1 MRQFL
6 KKRVPTFLLTLVMVM
21 TMVPAVSA
29 KSSDITYSVKPGDSA
44 TFSVSD
50 FSDYY
55 DKYCS
60 GTFEHVEFSVSR
72 SDYSD
77 FEGSVAYRGD
87 NLSRADL
94 VGSKFYDTSS
104 DFDPDSDSYPLKRLS
119 LVADSSASTSTLE
132 ISFTAY
138 GTRSN
143 GRTDSVDGTLSLEV
157 SKSGSTSSKGDIVYE
172 VKAGDEVSFSGRE
185 FEKYFDKYCDGTF
198 RYVEFDRPN
207 SSDYADG
214 YIYFRHGKTREDY
227 FTRTQLSGTKF
238 YYSDSDYGD
247 YDLDELSFVADKSF
261 SGPITLSFTVYGGSG
276 TKTNRS
282 ETGTLVIN
290 ASGKSTSS
298 KGDITYEVKAGDEVS
313 FSGRDF
319 EKYFDKYC
327 DGTFRYVEFARP
339 NSSDYADG
347 YIYFRHGKTREDYF
361 SRTQLSGT
369 KFYYDDSDYGDYDLD
384 ELSFVADKSFSGPV
398 TLSFT
403 VYGGSGTK
411 TNRSETGTLVINA
424 SGSSS
429 GSTTKGDIS
438 YTVKA
443 SEEVA
448 FDEDDFQKIY
458 DKSSCTGTF
467 KYVAF
472 DRPSTSDYAKGTLY
486 SKYGAR
492 KEVAFTRSD
501 ISGTTF
507 GYSSYDGDVDYNLS
521 DLSFVADKTFTSGSI
536 TLTFTLYGG
545 SGSRTNQST
554 TGTLTITSGKSSS
567 SSTTKGD
574 ITYTVKAGS
583 EVSFDEDDFQKV
595 YDKSSCTGTFKYVA
609 FDRPSTSDYAK
620 GTLYSKYGARKEVA
634 FTRSD
639 ISGTTFGYSSYDGD
653 VDYNLSDLSF
663 VADKTFTSGSI
674 TLTFTLYGGSGSR
687 TNQSTTGTLVITTGS
702 SSSTSYY
709 AGNIRYSTTTG
720 TALQINAN
728 DFARYF
734 KKIYSSGNLAY
745 VTISGVPSTGSLYY
759 NYYGTSQF
767 GATSRTQLTASSV
780 SGKVFSYS
788 PSAKT
793 EYALSE
799 LTYIPSG
806 TNYCTALSFNAYGT
820 NGQSAAGTILIS
832 VNAKAIPEVY
842 SVATKGTSVTFPA
855 SSISAAVA
863 SVTGTNLSGIQL
875 LDLPST
881 TSGVVYAGSAAAGTT
896 TNYSYSSMSQ
906 LRFVPNSNFTGSVSI
921 PYVALNSNG
930 VAFAAGTFSIG
941 VVSSVKKFSDV
952 TTSTWCYK
960 YVTELSGSNI
970 ISGYSNGSFQEKNT
984 ITYGAALKLIMLA
997 AGYSEQA
1004 PTVKSS
1010 TFSGYLAKAK
1020 ADGLVTGNPKLN
1032 GSITRLQIAQIASK
1046 ALKLS
1051 TTNLSNKKPFT
1062 DTNDVYVQ
1070 ALNAAGIIEGYFSN
1084 GTSTYKPNNT
1094 LTRGQVSAIVW
1105 RMRNYGK

>member
-172 VKAGDEVSFSGRE
+172 VKAGDEVSFSGRD

-361 SRTQLSGT
+361 TRTQLSGT

-521 DLSFVADKTFTSGSI
+521 DLSFVADKAFTSGSI
-536 TLTFTLYGG
+536 TLSFTLYGG
-545 SGSRTNQST
+545 SGSR
-554 TGTLTITSGKSSS
+554 
-567 SSTTKGD
+567 
-574 ITYTVKAGS
+574 A
-583 EVSFDEDDFQKV
+583 
-595 YDKSSCTGTFKYVA
+595 
-609 FDRPSTSDYAK
+609 
-620 GTLYSKYGARKEVA
+620 
-634 FTRSD
+634 
-639 ISGTTFGYSSYDGD
+639 
-653 VDYNLSDLSF
+653 
-663 VADKTFTSGSI
+663 
-674 TLTFTLYGGSGSR
+674 
-687 TNQSTTGTLVITTGS
+687 NQSTTGTLVITTGS

-734 KKIYSSGNLAY
+734 KKIYSSGDLAY

-997 AGYSEQA
+997 AGYGEQA
-1004 PTVKSS
+1004 PTVKGS